1 MSRVMRRTV
10 TDRNPCMERGLIVY
24 PGHGTVAGS
33 LGDHLLIGPPLVIT
47 AGQVDDLLATL
58 AEAIAAVEMAVG
70 N

>member
-24 PGHGTVAGS
+24 PGHGTVAGA

-47 AGQVDDLLATL
+47 AGQVDELLATL
-58 AEAIAAVEMAVG
+58 AEAIAAVEKALGV
-70 N
+70 